1 MYEGK
6 SVIVLG
12 WGRESNFDVHPDK
25 LHRNFLTVYDYR
37 WQHISILQLSN
48 VLQVRTLYYKAPN
61 ARH

>member
-48 VLQVRTLYYKAPN
+48 VL
-61 ARH
+61 